1 MRFYSCDELR
11 NRKRFAKGR
20 MMGGLKLLFL
30 STRAG
35 RPSYRYRVD
44 QMLPHFKNAGHQCE
58 VRFFPKNVFSRLLM
72 YRELS
77 NFDVV
82 FIQKR
87 LIAPMELNLV
97 RRWARKVVFDVDDAI
112 MFNGDG
118 KPDARRLRRFG
129 SMMHAADLVVC
140 GNGYLADHAAR
151 YGGRTLI
158 VPTAIDTDRFPSR
171 CFGAIDPLQKVI
183 VGWTGSRSTTRYLN
197 SVFPALASLRG
208 NVELKIIA
216 DATDDLDFANLGN
229 IPHRFVPW
237 SAETEVAETSE
248 FDIGLMPLPDD
259 NMTQGK
265 CGCKALQYMSLGTPA
280 VCSPVGVNCDIIQH
294 GKNGFLPK
302 SQEEWRTVLQC
313 LIDDAPLRTLIG
325 RAGRQTAESR
335 YSLNSIAQQ
344 LVSAVERAA

>member
-1 MRFYSCDELR
+1 
-11 NRKRFAKGR
+11 
-20 MMGGLKLLFL
+20 MMSGLNLLFL

-44 QMLPHFKNAGHQCE
+44 QMLPHFANAGHRCE
-58 VRFFPKNVFSRLLM
+58 VRFFPKNLFSRLLM
-72 YRELS
+72 YRELPKY
-77 NFDVV
+77 DVV
-82 FIQKR
+82 FVQKR

-97 RRWARKVVFDVDDAI
+97 RRWARKLVFDVDDAI

-118 KPDARRLRRFG
+118 ESDSRRLRRFAA
-129 SMMHAADLVVC
+129 MMLAADLVVC
-140 GNGYLADHAAR
+140 GNGYLAKQAER

-158 VPTAIDTDRFPSR
+158 VPTAIDTERFPARPS
-171 CFGAIDPLQKVI
+171 APIDPRKRIVI
-183 VGWTGSRSTTRYLN
+183 GWTGSRSTTRYLN
-197 SVFPALASLRG
+197 SIFPALAKLRG

-216 DATDDLDFANLGN
+216 DATDDLHFASLGN
-229 IPHRFVPW
+229 LPHRFVPW
-237 SAETEVAETSE
+237 SAETEVAETAE

-259 NMTQGK
+259 NLTQGK

-302 SQEEWRTVLQC
+302 TPEEWRTVLQC
-313 LIDDAPLRTLIG
+313 LVDDAALRTVIG
-325 RAGRQTAESR
+325 RSGRQTAEAR
-335 YSLNSIAQQ
+335 YSLNCISRQ

>member
-1 MRFYSCDELR
+1 
-11 NRKRFAKGR
+11 
-20 MMGGLKLLFL
+20 MMSGLNLLFL

-44 QMLPHFKNAGHQCE
+44 QMLPHFVNAGHHCD
-58 VRFFPKNVFSRLLM
+58 VRFFPKNLFSRLLM

-77 NFDVV
+77 KYNVV

-97 RRWARKVVFDVDDAI
+97 RRCARKLVFDVDDAI

-118 KPDARRLRRFG
+118 ESDSRRLRRFG
-129 SMMHAADLVVC
+129 AMMHAADLVVC
-140 GNGYLADHAAR
+140 GNGYLAKQAER

-158 VPTAIDTDRFPSR
+158 VPTAIDTDRFPAR
-171 CFGAIDPLQKVI
+171 QFAPIDPHKKAVI
-183 VGWTGSRSTTRYLN
+183 GWTGSRSTTRYLN
-197 SVFPALASLRG
+197 SIFPALAKLRG

-216 DATDDLDFANLGN
+216 DATDDLHFASLGN
-229 IPHRFVPW
+229 LPHRFVPW
-237 SAETEVAETSE
+237 SAETEVAETAE

-259 NMTQGK
+259 NLTQGK

-302 SQEEWRTVLQC
+302 TPEEWRTVLQC
-313 LIDDAPLRTLIG
+313 LVDDAALRTVIG
-325 RAGRQTAESR
+325 RSGRQTAEAR
-335 YSLNSIAQQ
+335 YSLNCISRQ